1 MAFTYIL
8 YSKTLDKYY
17 IGSTEGTM
25 EARLKKHLS
34 NHKGYTGKAK
44 DWILV
49 YYEEYSD
56 KQDSLRREKQIK
68 SWKSRR
74 QIEILAG
81 LNEKW

>member
-17 IGSTEGTM
+17 IGSTEGTL

-34 NHKGYTGKAK
+34 NHNGFTGKSK

-49 YYEEYSD
+49 YHEEYED
-56 KQDSLRREKQIK
+56 KQDALKREMQIK
-68 SWKSRR
+68 SWKSLKLF
-74 QIEILAG
+74 EILI
-81 LNEKW
+81 NSKDI